1 VLDES
6 VDKRFIE
13 KSATRRKR
21 NNEAGFANIQ
31 NRVTKLEHAKRK
43 IVAAR
48 FYEIPAEAVMSVVHI
63 ESEKNPML

>member
-1 VLDES
+1 VRIHNPVAKLD
-6 VDKRFIE
+6 
-13 KSATRRKR
+13 
-21 NNEAGFANIQ
+21 
-31 NRVTKLEHAKRK
+31 HAKRE